1 MPDIENTTLNKILRS
16 SALTKLKETVVKTN
30 IELMFTTMVEHY
42 EGVLRINNRS
52 LTWVGMKV
60 GKVGIGI

>member
-16 SALTKLKETVVKTN
+16 SALTKLKEIVVKTN

>member
-16 SALTKLKETVVKTN
+16 SALTKLKEIVVKTN

-42 EGVLRINNRS
+42 ESVLRINNRS
-52 LTWVGMKV
+52 LAWVGMKV